1 MTALTV
7 AEPAKP
13 RILGPVAKPRILV
26 SAEWT
31 AHADDHRARAE
42 AFTAAHPTRAH
53 TGERHP
59 VWDFLF
65 TYYSLRPR
73 QLRVWHPGYGTVLAG
88 PAARRYLDRPGYAIT
103 ADGVAVSPE
112 YLESRL
118 DTVAFVAAL
127 LRSTAARTPRFGC
140 FGMHEW
146 AMVYRAGAVRHSS
159 VPLRLGESGTDA
171 VVESMPLRCSHFD
184 AFRFFTEPAA
194 ARNAGRPA
202 RATQSEWEQPGCLH
216 ANMDLYKWCYK
227 LGPLVDSRLL
237 LACLELAARAR
248 ALDMQASPY
257 DLGEFGFEP
266 VAVEEP
272 AGRAEYVRRQGL
284 IARQAAPLRAAL
296 AKRCDDLLEGRRAL
310 VAPGAPS
317 ERRPTTDKINRLS
330 LREEL

>member
-1 MTALTV
+1 MAELAEARGLT
-7 AEPAKP
+7 
-13 RILGPVAKPRILV
+13 PVAKPRILAP
-26 SAEWT
+26 AEWT
-31 AHADDHRARAE
+31 ACAEQHRSRVD
-42 AFTAAHPTRAH
+42 AFTAAHRGRAH

-88 PAARRYLDRPGYAIT
+88 PAARGYLERTGYAPT
-103 ADGVAVSPE
+103 PDGVAVSLQ
-112 YLESRL
+112 YLQSRL
-118 DTVAFVAAL
+118 DTVAFVAGL
-127 LRSTAARTPRFGC
+127 LRSTAARAPRFGC

-146 AMVYRAGAVRHSS
+146 AMVYRAGEVRHGG
-159 VPLRLGESGTDA
+159 VPLRLGAAGTDA

-184 AFRFFTEPAA
+184 AFRFFTEPAV
-194 ARNAGRPA
+194 ARNEGRPTREA
-202 RATQSEWEQPGCLH
+202 QSRWEQPGCLH

-227 LGPLVDSRLL
+227 LGPLVDSGLL
-237 LACLELAARAR
+237 LACLDLAAQAR

-257 DLGEFGFEP
+257 DLSGFGFEP
-266 VAVEEP
+266 VAVEKP

-284 IARQAAPLRAAL
+284 IARQAEPLRAAL
-296 AKRCDDLLEGRRAL
+296 AKRCEELLDDHLDDHAAL

-317 ERRPTTDKINRLS
+317 ERRSTTDKINRLA